1 MRRGL
6 RSTDTDPAYS
16 GWRLDLLKLRHLA
29 LNRLYMGRRARRD
42 IVDEFH
48 RLYYDS
54 KSFGETWGDTRWLG
68 VQTLKCPFD
77 LWIYQEII
85 SDLRPDL
92 IIETGTFDG
101 GSAFYLASVCDML
114 GHGEII
120 TVDIEDVPGRPV
132 HDRITYV
139 IGSSV
144 SDEAVAAVA
153 AKAAGQKTVLVLLD
167 SDHTQQHVLAEL
179 RRYHGF
185 VTPGSYI
192 VVEDT
197 NINGHPV
204 LPGLGPGP
212 MEAVDAFLGEN
223 TDFEI
228 DPTRER
234 FMLTFNP
241 RGYLRR
247 KA

>member
-6 RSTDTDPAYS
+6 RRTDTDPAYS
-16 GWRLDLLKLRHLA
+16 GWRLDLLKLRNLV
-29 LNRLYMGRRARRD
+29 LNRVYMSRRRSKEV
-42 IVDEFH
+42 VDDFH
-48 RLYYDS
+48 QLYYDS

-85 SDLRPDL
+85 SELKPDL

-101 GSAFYLASVCDML
+101 GSAFYLASLCDML
-114 GHGEII
+114 GTGEII
-120 TVDIEDVPGRPV
+120 TVDIEDVPGRPT
-132 HDRITYV
+132 HPRITYV

-144 SDEAVAAVA
+144 GDEAVEQVA
-153 AKAAGQKTVLVLLD
+153 AKAEGKQTVLVFLD
-167 SDHTQQHVLAEL
+167 SDHTEQHVLAEL

-185 VTPGSYI
+185 VTPGSYL

-212 MEAVDAFLGEN
+212 MEAVDKFLAEN
-223 TDFEI
+223 DQFEI
-228 DPTRER
+228 DPSREK

-241 RGYLRR
+241 RGFLKRR
-247 KA
+247 S